1 MNNSF
6 NKTVVFG
13 SKGLLG
19 SSLLKSLKDT
29 PLTKEVIGSSR
40 ETLDLLDSSATK
52 KFIEDTKPDLVMIAA
67 AKVGGIVANNTQ
79 RVEFLVENLKINLN
93 ILESLIPY
101 SDVRI
106 INFGSSCIYPLDAD
120 NPIKESSILTGK
132 LEPTNSPYALAKLA
146 AIELADSMQSQYG
159 HKITN
164 IMPTNL
170 YGPGDNFSK
179 QNSHVIP
186 GLISK
191 MYTAKTSK
199 QKSFDVWGSGSP
211 LREFLHVDDL
221 ANAVKFIITN
231 DLDQKIINVGS
242 GKEISIENLSK
253 IIAGVVGYEG
263 VVNFDLSK
271 PDGNPRKLIDS
282 NYIKSKGWEPLIDLK
297 SGLENTFN
305 WFLEN
310 IENLRNY

>member
-132 LEPTNSPYALAKLA
+132 LELTNSPYALAKLA

>member
-1 MNNSF
+1 MKNSF
-6 NKTVVFG
+6 KKTVVFG

-19 SSLLKSLKDT
+19 SSLMRSLENSS
-29 PLTKEVIGSSR
+29 LTESVIGSSR
-40 ETLDLLDSSATK
+40 ETLDLLDLSATK
-52 KFIEDTKPDLVMIAA
+52 NFIDTTKPDLVMIAA
-67 AKVGGIVANNTQ
+67 AKVGGIVANNTK
-79 RVEFLVENLKINLN
+79 RVDFLVENLKINLN

-101 SDVRI
+101 SDIRI

-132 LEPTNSPYALAKLA
+132 LEPTNSPYAIAKLA
-146 AIELADSMQSQYG
+146 AIELADSMQTQYG

-170 YGPGDNFSK
+170 YGPGDNFSSE
-179 QNSHVIP
+179 NSHVIP

-191 MYTAKTSK
+191 MHTAKK
-199 QKSFDVWGSGSP
+199 LNKKSFKVWGSGSP

-221 ANAVKFIITN
+221 SNAVKFIISN
-231 DLDQKIINVGS
+231 GLSQNIINVGS
-242 GKEISIENLSK
+242 GNEISIKYLAK
-253 IIAGVVGYEG
+253 MIANVVDFKGDI
-263 VVNFDLSK
+263 NFDLTK

-282 NYIKSKGWEPLIDLK
+282 SYIKNNGWKPLIDLET
-297 SGLENTFN
+297 GIENTYR

-310 IENLRNY
+310 SENLRTD

>member
-1 MNNSF
+1 MKNSF
-6 NKTVVFG
+6 KKTVVFG

-19 SSLLKSLKDT
+19 SSLIRSLENSS
-29 PLTKEVIGSSR
+29 LTESVIGSSR
-40 ETLDLLDSSATK
+40 ETLDLLDLSATK
-52 KFIEDTKPDLVMIAA
+52 NFIDTTKPDLVMIAA
-67 AKVGGIVANNTQ
+67 AKVGGIVANNTK
-79 RVEFLVENLKINLN
+79 RVDFLVENLKINLN

-101 SDVRI
+101 SNVRI

-132 LEPTNSPYALAKLA
+132 LEPTNSPYAIAKLA
-146 AIELADSMQSQYG
+146 AIELADSMQTQYG

-170 YGPGDNFSK
+170 YGPGDNFSSE
-179 QNSHVIP
+179 NSHVIP

-191 MYTAKTSK
+191 MHIAKTLNK
-199 QKSFDVWGSGSP
+199 RSFKVWGSGSP

-221 ANAVKFIITN
+221 SNAVKFIITN
-231 DLDQKIINVGS
+231 GLSQNIINVGS
-242 GKEISIENLSK
+242 GNEISIKNLAKK
-253 IIAGVVGYEG
+253 IANVVDFKGEID
-263 VVNFDLSK
+263 FDLTK

-282 NYIKSKGWEPLIDLK
+282 SYINNNGWEPLIDLK
-297 SGLENTFN
+297 TGLKNTYK

-310 IENLRNY
+310 SENLRTN